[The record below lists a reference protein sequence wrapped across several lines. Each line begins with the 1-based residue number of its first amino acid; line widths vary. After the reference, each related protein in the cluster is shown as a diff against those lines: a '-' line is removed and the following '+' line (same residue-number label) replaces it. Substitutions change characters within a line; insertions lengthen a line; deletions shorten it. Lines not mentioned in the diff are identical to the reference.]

1 MPQIDAH
8 ELSAFIAHRLDEQTP
23 QTVPSLTA
31 GFIEEMAP
39 HVKNDKNA
47 RQLVYR
53 QLQRLVRS
61 ADARM
66 ERQRGRQPYLFYK
79 VLPSTP
85 QPAITI
91 TGETESVLS
100 ANIESY
106 LAELEETLAGLEGQA
121 HAYTFLVTKG
131 VEVEREQRAVHLKR
145 ITFHAQIE
153 VLKTYVNGGNVT

>member
-8 ELSAFIAHRLDEQTP
+8 ELSVFIAHRLDEQTP

-39 HVKNDKNA
+39 NVKNDKNA
-47 RQLVYR
+47 KQLVYR
-53 QLQRLVRS
+53 QLRRLVRN
-61 ADARM
+61 AEARM
-66 ERQRGRQPYLFYK
+66 ERQHGRQPYLFYK
-79 VLPSTP
+79 ALLSTP
-85 QPAITI
+85 QPAVT
-91 TGETESVLS
+91 TSGETASVLS

-131 VEVEREQRAVHLKR
+131 AEVEREQRGVHLTR
-145 ITFHAQIE
+145 ISLQAEIE
-153 VLKTYVNGGNVT
+153 VLKRYLNGGNVT